1 VNSKSSPGSAGLFY
15 IEFTMRDILLDLEI
29 WIKNGEEIALATVVS
44 TWGSSPRPVGSKL
57 AATRSGGI
65 AGSVSGGCVEG
76 AVIEEC
82 LSVLDSGQPSLLSF
96 GITDDLAWDVGLPC
110 GGKIQVFVEPFSAYE
125 AVYSSL
131 KGCLQDQKSCALVSY
146 IQGSTGRY
154 NHKLLFEDG
163 GTQGD
168 LKIDKYGVNQIP
180 ALVEILKRG
189 KSKSL
194 EINEDTTLLVEA
206 YPAQARL
213 IIVGAVHTA
222 EKLVSLSQ
230 VLGFK
235 TIVIDPRR
243 AFNNRER
250 FPDADELVLEWPGEA
265 LEDIILDSSAYVVV
279 LTHDPKLDD
288 PALLFA
294 LRSEASYIGALG
306 SQRTNQKRLGR
317 LRSAGLSEGE
327 LARLYA
333 PIGLDLGGRRPEE
346 IAVSILGE
354 IVKVRNKASD
364 G

>member
-1 VNSKSSPGSAGLFY
+1 VHFWV
-15 IEFTMRDILLDLEI
+15 EFVMRDILPDLEQ
-29 WIKNGEEIALATVVS
+29 WLNNGEEIALATVAS

-65 AGSVSGGCVEG
+65 AGSVSGGCVES

-96 GITDDLAWDVGLPC
+96 GIADDLAWDVGLPC
-110 GGKIQVFVEPFSAYE
+110 GGKIQVFVEPFSAYKE
-125 AVYSSL
+125 VYSSL
-131 KGCLQDQKSCALVSY
+131 KRCLRDQVSCALVTY
-146 IQGSTGRY
+146 IKGSPEGYHR
-154 NHKLLFEDG
+154 KLLLFEDG
-163 GTQGD
+163 RAQGN
-168 LKIDKYGVNQIP
+168 LEINQYAGIQIP

-213 IIVGAVHTA
+213 VIVGAVHTA
-222 EKLVSLSQ
+222 EKLVSLAR

-235 TIVIDPRR
+235 TIVVDPRR

-265 LEDIILDSSAYVVV
+265 LENVRLDSSAYVVV

-288 PALLFA
+288 PALLVA
-294 LRSEASYIGALG
+294 LKSGASYIGALG

-317 LRSAGLSEGE
+317 LRAAGLSEGQ
-327 LARLYA
+327 LARLFA
-333 PIGLDLGGRRPEE
+333 PIGLDLGGRRTEE
-346 IAVSILGE
+346 IAVSILAE
-354 IVKVRNKASD
+354 IVNVRNKTPK

>member
-1 VNSKSSPGSAGLFY
+1 
-15 IEFTMRDILLDLEI
+15 MRDILPDLEI
-29 WIKNGEEIALATVVS
+29 WLKNSEEIALATVVS

-96 GITDDLAWDVGLPC
+96 GIADDLAWDVGLPC

-125 AVYSSL
+125 DVYSSL
-131 KGCLQDQKSCALVSY
+131 KGSLHDQVSCALVTH
-146 IQGSTGRY
+146 IKGSPGGY
-154 NHKLLFEDG
+154 NRKLLLFEDG
-163 GTQGD
+163 RSQGD
-168 LKIDKYGVNQIP
+168 LEINQYAGIQIP
-180 ALVEILKRG
+180 VLIEILKHG

-194 EINEDTTLLVEA
+194 EINKDTTLLVEA

-213 IIVGAVHTA
+213 VIVGAVHTA
-222 EKLVSLSQ
+222 EILVSLAR

-235 TIVIDPRR
+235 TIVVDPRR

-250 FPDADELVLEWPGEA
+250 FPDADELVPEWPSEA
-265 LEDIILDSSAYVVV
+265 LEAIQLDSSAYVAV

-288 PALLFA
+288 PALLVA
-294 LRSEASYIGALG
+294 LKSGARYIGALG
-306 SQRTNQKRLGR
+306 SRRTNQKRLDR
-317 LRSAGLSEGE
+317 LRAAGLSEGE
-327 LARLYA
+327 LGRLYA

-354 IVKVRNKASD
+354 IIKVRNKAPE